1 MTAAVSFQMSS
12 PMSSGE
18 IRVTDPQRGIEI
30 DGKHGRV
37 AEFLEEQGF
46 DALLLRSPHNF
57 SWFTT
62 GGNCFRGMSNQ
73 STAALFLT
81 REARV
86 VICSNIDSGQLFDRE
101 LYGLGFQLKER
112 PWYES
117 RDVLVED
124 ICRGRNVASDTAFA
138 NTTNVSDRLV
148 DLRQPLSEFEIERLR
163 DLGSQVAHAVEATC
177 RNLEL
182 GQTEAEIAGE
192 LSHRLLKHGIESE
205 ILQVLADG
213 QGHRYRHWSYG
224 EDTVQ
229 RYAVISAV
237 GRRSGLCAGATRTVS
252 FGEPTQDVK
261 QSHHRALMIEAT
273 GAHFSQAN
281 WSLSET
287 WLRVQ
292 RIYEKFNG
300 EEEWQLASQG
310 DVIGYFPSDVA
321 ITPQCEYML
330 KPGTA
335 VWWHPSV
342 GPAMVGDTILVNEH
356 TFEVVTAAQEW
367 PMIRVDVKGM
377 PYLLPD
383 ILPRE

>member
-1 MTAAVSFQMSS
+1 MTAVSYQMSV

-30 DGKHGRV
+30 EAKHHRV
-37 AEFLEEQGF
+37 AEFLDAQEF
-46 DALLLRSPHNF
+46 DALLLRSPQNF
-57 SWFTT
+57 AWFTT
-62 GGNCFRGMSNQ
+62 GGNCLRGMSHEG
-73 STAALFLT
+73 TAALFLT

-86 VICSNIDSGQLFDRE
+86 VICSNVDSGQLFDRE

-124 ICRGRNVASDTAFA
+124 ICRGRNVASDTTFA
-138 NTTNVSDRLV
+138 NTVNVSDQLV
-148 DLRQPLSEFEIERLR
+148 ELRQPLSDFESQRLR
-163 DLGSQVAHAVEATC
+163 ELGVQVAHAVEATC
-177 RNLEL
+177 RHLQL

-192 LSHRLLKHGIESE
+192 LAHRLLKHGIEPE

-229 RYAVISAV
+229 RYAVVSAV
-237 GRRSGLCAGATRTVS
+237 GRRLGLSAGATRTMA
-252 FGEPTQDVK
+252 FGEPSRDVR
-261 QSHHRALMIEAT
+261 QAHHLALMIEAT
-273 GAHFSQAN
+273 AAHFSQAN
-281 WSLSET
+281 WSLAET
-287 WLRVQ
+287 WPRVQ
-292 RIYEKFNG
+292 RIFEKFNG

-310 DVIGYFPSDVA
+310 DVIGYHPSEVP
-321 ITPQCEYML
+321 ITPQCTFDI

-335 VWWHPSV
+335 IWWHPSV
-342 GPAMVGDTILVNEH
+342 GPAMVGDTILVNQRS
-356 TFEVVTAAQEW
+356 FEIVTPSEEW

-377 PYLLPD
+377 PYLFPD